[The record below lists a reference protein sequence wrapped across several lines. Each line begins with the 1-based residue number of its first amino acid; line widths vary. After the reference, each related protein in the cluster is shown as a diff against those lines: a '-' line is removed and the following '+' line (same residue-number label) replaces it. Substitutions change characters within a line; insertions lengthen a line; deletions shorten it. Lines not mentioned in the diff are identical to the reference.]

1 MATLI
6 GPNKIFH
13 FIQFDYIKTSK
24 FLAPGKYGGALQ
36 PFYIFNMYG
45 GWSAL
50 LSTLLA
56 GLQLK
61 NKLI

>member
-1 MATLI
+1 MMATLS

-13 FIQFDYIKTSK
+13 FIQFEYFKTSK
-24 FLAPGKYGGALQ
+24 ILAPGKYGGALH
-36 PFYIFNMYG
+36 PLHINVC

-56 GLQLK
+56 GLQL
-61 NKLI
+61 N